1 MARIIIDR
9 PLTKAEIRQLKREL
23 KELFMKIEIAKE
35 RVRLRA
41 EKKNRQQGKN
51 GKGRIKK

>member
-1 MARIIIDR
+1 MARILIDR
-9 PLTKAEIRQLKREL
+9 PLTKAEIKQLKKEL

-41 EKKNRQQGKN
+41 DKKDRPRTINKGK
-51 GKGRIKK
+51 KGS

>member
-1 MARIIIDR
+1 MARILIDR

-35 RVRLRA
+35 RARIRA
-41 EKKNRQQGKN
+41 EKKKQDKY
-51 GKGRIKK
+51 KSRIR